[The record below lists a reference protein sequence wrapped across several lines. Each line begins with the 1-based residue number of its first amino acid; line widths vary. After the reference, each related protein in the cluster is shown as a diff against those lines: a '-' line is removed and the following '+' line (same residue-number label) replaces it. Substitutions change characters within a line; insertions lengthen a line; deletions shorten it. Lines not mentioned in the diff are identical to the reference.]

1 MSSRDNILSTLKKNQ
16 PPRLA
21 LPDIAATIS
30 PVVYPDPVEKFTITL
45 QGIGATV
52 IRATSM
58 DDVTQYIHSTFPP
71 PARIISVVP
80 ELPVSTTAAD
90 FTQKPHGMENV
101 ALAVLRGQFGVA
113 ENGAVWI
120 TDTAMGDRALPF
132 ITAHLALII
141 PKSEIV
147 NTMQEAYQHIG
158 STAYSFGTF
167 IAGPSKTAD
176 IEQSLVLG
184 AHGPKSLAVFLIG

>member
-1 MSSRDNILSTLKKNQ
+1 MSSRDQILSTLKKNQ
-16 PPRLA
+16 PPRLP
-21 LPDIAATIS
+21 LPESAVNAVT
-30 PVVYPDPVEKFTITL
+30 YPNPVEKFTTVL

-52 IRATSM
+52 INAGGFNE
-58 DDVTQYIHSTFPP
+58 VVQYIRSTFPS

-80 ELPVSTTAAD
+80 EVAVSTSATD
-90 FTQKPHGMENV
+90 FAQKPHGMENV
-101 ALAVLRGQFGVA
+101 ELAVLHGQFGVA

-120 TDTAMGDRALPF
+120 TDSAMGDRALPF
-132 ITAHLALII
+132 IAAHLALII
-141 PKSEIV
+141 SKTDIV
-147 NTMQEAYQHIG
+147 NTLQEAYQRIG
-158 STAYSFGTF
+158 NASHNFGTF

>member
-1 MSSRDNILSTLKKNQ
+1 MSSRDQILNTLRKNQ
-16 PPRLA
+16 PPKLA
-21 LPDIAATIS
+21 LPDVATTIT
-30 PVVYPDPVEKFTITL
+30 PVVYPNPVEKFITIL

-52 IRATSM
+52 ISAGSFSE
-58 DDVTQYIHSTFPP
+58 VTRYIHSTFPA

-80 ELPVSTTAAD
+80 ELPVSSSAAD

-101 ALAVLRGQFGVA
+101 ELAVLRGQFGVA

-120 TDTAMGDRALPF
+120 TDAAMGDRALPF
-132 ITAHLALII
+132 IAAHLALII
-141 PKSEIV
+141 SKNEIV
-147 NTMQEAYQHIG
+147 HTMQEAYQRIG
-158 STAYSFGTF
+158 TATHAFGTF